1 MYDHYT
7 YTRCLTKH
15 WFEFYTTETKFPD
28 VCNILSKEN
37 VSFQKSHRDF
47 TRKSLN
53 EIHEQNNKLIKGC
66 GGASD
71 LLNKMDDS
79 ALIRWETCSP
89 EIVRVVL

>member
-15 WFEFYTTETKFPD
+15 WFDFYTTDTKFPD
-28 VCNILSKEN
+28 VCNFIRKKIFHSK
-37 VSFQKSHRDF
+37 SLIG

-66 GGASD
+66 EGASG
-71 LLNKMDDS
+71 LLNKVNGS
-79 ALIRWETCSP
+79 ALIHWETCSP
-89 EIVRVVL
+89 EIVREIL